1 MATHSIN
8 SQAEETFVLAS
19 VTESYNIKR
28 DINITGTMVF
38 VQDEE
43 PSNDAYGLY
52 AFNNAENLN
61 VYPPSQRSNYEVVN
75 KQQVATAPNIAWSAQ
90 LEQFNIEPTSRIVDL
105 QIPIEDLPS
114 SYTDEDIIS
123 WGRANAGLRQASD
136 IY

>member
-8 SQAEETFVLAS
+8 SQIEETFVLAS

-38 VQDEE
+38 VQEEE
-43 PSNDAYGLY
+43 PSNDDYYLY
-52 AFNNAENLN
+52 ALNNAQDLN

-75 KQQVATAPNIAWSAQ
+75 KQQVSTTPSIAWSAQ

-105 QIPIEDLPS
+105 QIPIDELPS
-114 SYTDEDIIS
+114 NYTESDIIE